1 MAKKKR
7 GAQQHRWEREEKGIL
22 LAWLDHTIA
31 HREVDFE
38 STIVARLKSVY
49 TIAQIN
55 RKLAGLWKSY
65 GPHHEERKPGIWV
78 TDLNTYGSECLKR
91 TNHLEY
97 GLPQEILKELAT
109 WTMLFAEE
117 YSAKQLLQPSRK
129 LRSQSRSNDF
139 SPARRTGLNSPKPPI
154 QTSQT
159 PRKRTQT
166 YSLTPSAIK
175 REIESPPGKK
185 SPAKKTK
192 YKQSQ
197 NISVSMIEYN

>member
-7 GAQQHRWEREEKGIL
+7 GAQQHRWEREEEGIL

-38 STIVARLKSVY
+38 STIVARLNSVY

-166 YSLTPSAIK
+166 YNSERFTSSWTSNLSLGPF
-175 REIESPPGKK
+175 
-185 SPAKKTK
+185 
-192 YKQSQ
+192 
-197 NISVSMIEYN
+197 